1 MSETKR
7 KQGEKTREAILAAAE
22 AEFADHG
29 FDGARVDAIAERS
42 GFNKTLI
49 FRYFGEKLGLYA
61 AVLRRAD
68 QELHA
73 LQAQVFS
80 PLVAEQPA
88 TALATAI
95 GVIFDYL
102 VDHPRFLHIL
112 TWEMAAGWRTAARL
126 ITEGDREEVSH
137 LGPML
142 QHPKWLWSPFAP
154 TIQLSLL
161 VQICHSYLAFLPLHQ
176 MLFPNEDVSSA
187 EALSHAREYLTT
199 FLMRGLTDDE
209 TQAQHQNQDMLE
221 RNNNDATT
229 HASSSQ

>member
-7 KQGEKTREAILAAAE
+7 KRGEQTRETILAAAE

-29 FDGARVDAIAERS
+29 FDGARVDAIAECS
-42 GFNKTLI
+42 GFNKNLL
-49 FRYFGEKLGLYA
+49 FRYFGDKLGLYA
-61 AVLRRAD
+61 AVLRRTD
-68 QELHA
+68 QELHE
-73 LQAQVFS
+73 LQDQVFS
-80 PLVAEQPA
+80 PLMAQQPV

-102 VDHPRFLHIL
+102 VDHPRFLRIL

-142 QHPKWLWSPFAP
+142 QHPRWLRSPFAP
-154 TIQLSLL
+154 AIQLSLL
-161 VQICHSYLAFLPLHQ
+161 VQVCHSYLAFLPLHQ
-176 MLFPNEDVSSA
+176 ILFPNEDVSSP

-199 FLMRGLTDDE
+199 FLIRGLTDHE
-209 TQAQHQNQDMLE
+209 TQAQPQNQDTLE

>member
-7 KQGEKTREAILAAAE
+7 KRGEQTREAILAAAE

-42 GFNKTLI
+42 GFNKNLI

-68 QELHA
+68 QELHE

-80 PLVAEQPA
+80 PLLAEQPA
-88 TALATAI
+88 IALATAI

-102 VDHPRFLHIL
+102 VDHPRFLRIL
-112 TWEMAAGWRTAARL
+112 TWEMAARWGTTAQI
-126 ITEGDREEVSH
+126 ITEGDREEISH
-137 LGPML
+137 LGLML
-142 QHPKWLWSPFAP
+142 RHTGWLRPPFAP
-154 TIQLSLL
+154 AIQLTLL
-161 VQICHSYLAFLPLHQ
+161 VQVCHSYLAFLPLYQ
-176 MLFPNEDVSSA
+176 MLFPDEDVSSP

-199 FLMRGLTDDE
+199 FLIRGVIDDQV
-209 TQAQHQNQDMLE
+209 QAQHHDQETLE
-221 RNNNDATT
+221 RNNDDATA
-229 HASSSQ
+229 HA

>member
-7 KQGEKTREAILAAAE
+7 KRGEQTREAILAAAE

-42 GFNKTLI
+42 GFNKNLI

-68 QELHA
+68 QELHE

-88 TALATAI
+88 ASLATVI

-102 VDHPRFLHIL
+102 VNHSRFLRIL
-112 TWEMAAGWRTAARL
+112 TWEMAAGWRTTAQ
-126 ITEGDREEVSH
+126 IIVESDREEISH
-137 LGPML
+137 VEPVL
-142 QHPKWLWSPFAP
+142 HHAKWLRSPFAP
-154 TIQLSLL
+154 AIQLTLL
-161 VQICHSYLAFLPLHQ
+161 VQVCHSYLAFLPLYQ
-176 MLFPNEDVSSA
+176 MLFPDEDVSSP
-187 EALSHAREYLTT
+187 EALAHAREYLTA
-199 FLMRGLTDDE
+199 FLIRGLTNDE
-209 TQAQHQNQDMLE
+209 THD
-221 RNNNDATT
+221 
-229 HASSSQ
+229 

>member
-49 FRYFGEKLGLYA
+49 FRYFGEKVGLYA

-68 QELHA
+68 QELHE

-80 PLVAEQPA
+80 PLVAGQPA

-95 GVIFDYL
+95 RVIFDYL
-102 VDHPRFLHIL
+102 VNHPRFLRIL
-112 TWEMAAGWRTAARL
+112 TWEMAAGWRTTSQ
-126 ITEGDREEVSH
+126 IVTEGDREEIGRV
-137 LGPML
+137 GPAL
-142 QHPKWLWSPFAP
+142 HSTSWLRSSFAP
-154 TIQLSLL
+154 AIQLSLL
-161 VQICHSYLAFLPLHQ
+161 VQVCHSYLAFLPLHQ
-176 MLFPNEDVSSA
+176 MLFPNEDVSSP

-199 FLMRGLTDDE
+199 FLIRGLTDNE
-209 TQAQHQNQDMLE
+209 TQALHQNQDTLE
-221 RNNNDATT
+221 RDDDATA
-229 HASSSQ
+229 HA

>member
-7 KQGEKTREAILAAAE
+7 KRGEQTREAILAAAE
-22 AEFADHG
+22 TEFADHG

-42 GFNKTLI
+42 GFNKSLI

-68 QELHA
+68 QELHE

-80 PLVAEQPA
+80 PLVVGQPA

-112 TWEMAAGWRTAARL
+112 TWEMASGWQTTSQI
-126 ITEGDREEVSH
+126 ITERDREDIRHGEPALH
-137 LGPML
+137 
-142 QHPKWLWSPFAP
+142 HTRWLRSSFAP
-154 TIQLSLL
+154 AIQLTLL
-161 VQICHSYLAFLPLHQ
+161 VQVCHSYLAFLPLYQ
-176 MLFPNEDVSSA
+176 QLFPDEDVSSP
-187 EALSHAREYLTT
+187 EVLTHAREYLTT
-199 FLMRGLTDDE
+199 FLIRGLTDNE
-209 TQAQHQNQDMLE
+209 THTLNPLE
-221 RNNNDATT
+221 RNNDDATA
-229 HASSSQ
+229 HA